1 MNKVKIGYCIVFIII
16 LCLVVFYFPISIENI
31 KVFNNLS
38 IQRIYINN
46 YTYNNKYNASE
57 IDDKETIDEFI
68 KFLNRIKIQRRLNS
82 KISSYKHNKNGE
94 YNIIITDENKSS
106 TDIILYN
113 KDYIEINGKLY
124 KVTGSIDYNI
134 LNSFIK
140 NNGNKK
146 FI

>member
-1 MNKVKIGYCIVFIII
+1 MNKVKIGYYVVFIII

-31 KVFNNLS
+31 KVFNNLL
-38 IQRIYINN
+38 IQSIYINN
-46 YTYNNKYNASE
+46 YTYNNKYNDSE

-68 KFLNRIKIQRRLNS
+68 KFLNNIKIQRRLNS

-106 TDIILYN
+106 TDVILYN

-140 NNGNKK
+140 NNGN
-146 FI
+146 

>member
-1 MNKVKIGYCIVFIII
+1 MNKVKIGYYVVFIII

-38 IQRIYINN
+38 IQSIYINN
-46 YTYNNKYNASE
+46 YTYNNKYNDSE

-68 KFLNRIKIQRRLNS
+68 KFLNNIKIQRRLNS

-106 TDIILYN
+106 TDVILYN

-140 NNGNKK
+140 NNGN
-146 FI
+146 

>member
-1 MNKVKIGYCIVFIII
+1 MNKVKIGYCVVFIII

-38 IQRIYINN
+38 IQSIYINN
-46 YTYNNKYNASE
+46 YTYNNKYNDSE

-68 KFLNRIKIQRRLNS
+68 KFLNNIKIQRRLNS

-106 TDIILYN
+106 TDVILYN

-140 NNGNKK
+140 NNGN
-146 FI
+146 